1 MIEKLFILL
10 QHILPQH
17 LLSRVVGAL
26 AVCQIRS
33 IKDFL
38 IRRFIA
44 AFKIDMQDYER
55 QTPEEFE
62 HFNDFFTR
70 TLKPG
75 ARTLPE
81 DSSVCFSPVDGAISQ
96 LGYTTQGRLI
106 QAKGRDYRLAEL
118 LADHDLAAR
127 LEGGAF
133 ATLYL
138 APKDYHRIHMP
149 FDGTLKSMIHVP
161 GDLYSV
167 NNATADGV
175 DRLFARNERVVCVFD
190 TPHGEVAMVLVG
202 AMIVA
207 SISTVWHGQVTPVR
221 GVQRWDYPS
230 TEKIELKRGDEMGQF
245 ALGSTVILC
254 TAPDALS
261 WDSESVPGLDLQ
273 LGQAI
278 GRWS

>member
-1 MIEKLFILL
+1 MITKLFILL

-26 AVCQIRS
+26 AVCRIHP
-33 IKDFL
+33 IKNFL
-38 IRRFIA
+38 IQRFIA

-55 QTPEEFE
+55 QTPQEFE

-75 ARTLPE
+75 TRPIPE
-81 DSSVCFSPVDGAISQ
+81 DAAVCFSPVDGAISQ
-96 LGYTTQGRLI
+96 LGQTTQGRLI
-106 QAKGRDYRLAEL
+106 QAKGRDYRLSEL
-118 LADHDLAAR
+118 LADHELAGR

-149 FDGTLKSMIHVP
+149 FDGKLKSMIHVP

-167 NNATADGV
+167 NEATADGV

-190 TPHGEVAMVLVG
+190 TAHGEVAMVLVG

-207 SISTVWHGQVTPVR
+207 SISTVWHGQVTPVK
-221 GVQRWDYPS
+221 GVQRWDYLA
-230 TEKIELKRGDEMGQF
+230 EQNIELKRGEEMGQF

-254 TAPDALS
+254 TAADALT
-261 WDSESVPGLDLQ
+261 WDSESTPGMDLR